1 LKVKLDTVIPKI
13 NVKMGEWGQGG
24 LNIKKTVS
32 VWGGG
37 VPSKPGSKGDPL
49 YIIGHRYVE
58 KLSMRESYKRFVK
71 TWICIVS

>member
-32 VWGGG
+32 VCVWGGG
-37 VPSKPGSKGDPL
+37 GGF
-49 YIIGHRYVE
+49 H
-58 KLSMRESYKRFVK
+58 LSLGVK
-71 TWICIVS
+71 VTHCILLATDMWEN